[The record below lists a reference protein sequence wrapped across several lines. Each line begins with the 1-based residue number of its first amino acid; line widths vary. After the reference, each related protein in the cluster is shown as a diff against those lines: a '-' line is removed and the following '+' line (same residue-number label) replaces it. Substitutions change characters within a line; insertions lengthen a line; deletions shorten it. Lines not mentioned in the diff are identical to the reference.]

1 MKMKYN
7 GIADAAARFVEKEQL
22 KNRSLWKLTADQF
35 AGCPDDEDLGWRCE
49 YWGKLMRGACET
61 YLYTKDEELYEIL
74 TEAVNLLLSYQ
85 DEEGRICTYS
95 KEAEFQG
102 WDMWGRKYVLMGLIC
117 YVSICREEEEKEKVL
132 QAAKWHLDYIIDHI
146 GAEPEK
152 KNITE
157 TSNIWQG
164 INSSSILEPVVLF
177 YRIVPEKK
185 YLDFA
190 SYIVTNGGA
199 RNFNIFEAAYQNELA
214 PYQYPVVKAYE
225 LMSCFEGLLE
235 YSLVTKEEKW
245 QIAVKNFVERLLESE
260 RTIVGGLGCKNELFN
275 HGALMQSGTKYDGI
289 MLETCVS
296 VTWMRLLRRMYYLT
310 GEGRYIDEIERTAFN
325 VLYGAL
331 NTENAVCGE
340 EAHFDETYYKQVYE
354 RYVAGGKSHI
364 PVFDSYSPLK
374 SGIRGRA
381 VGGFKSMEDKQAFCG
396 CCIAIGAAGTALVPL
411 IGTEILQEKVRVNLY
426 FPGKIDFSF
435 HGIPVKLET
444 KTDYPAK
451 GEIRFRLEMTQ
462 PVAFPLELRIPAFAA
477 SSKIAVYSEK
487 KEEEILIPETEGYIT
502 LQRVWKSGD
511 EICLQLDMNPR
522 IQWGMEN
529 QEDPA
534 SAKRM
539 AVLYGPLVLVR
550 EKRFEKREGMELS
563 STKEQILKQPLKVKE
578 APEKLPH
585 DMKEKYQCFFDVT
598 IGEETFLMMDYASA
612 GKTWRHDTE
621 MEAWLQTR

>member
-1 MKMKYN
+1 MRLAYQ
-7 GIADAAARFVEKEQL
+7 GIADTAARFVEKEQL
-22 KNRSLWKLTADQF
+22 KNRSLWKMVAEQF
-35 AGCPDDEDLGWRCE
+35 KNCPDDADLGWRCE

-74 TEAVNLLLSYQ
+74 TEAVNFLLSYQ

-95 KEAEFQG
+95 KEAELQG
-102 WDMWGRKYVLMGLIC
+102 WDMWGRKYVLMGLI
-117 YVSICREEEEKEKVL
+117 YYHSICREEEEKERVI
-132 QAAKWHLDYIIDHI
+132 QAARRHLDYIIDHV
-146 GAEPEK
+146 GAEQEK

-190 SYIVTNGGA
+190 TYIVNNGGA
-199 RNFNIFEAAYQNELA
+199 RDFNIFEAAYQNELS

-235 YSLVTKEEKW
+235 YALVTKEEKW

-260 RTIVGGLGCKNELFN
+260 RTIVGGLGCENELFN

-310 GEGRYIDEIERTAFN
+310 GEGSYIDEIERTAFN
-325 VLYGAL
+325 VLYGAV
-331 NTENAVCGE
+331 NTERAVCGE
-340 EAHFDETYYKQVYE
+340 EVHFDESYYKQVYE
-354 RYVAGGKSHI
+354 RYVAVGESCI

-374 SGIRGRA
+374 SGIRGKA
-381 VGGFKSMEDKQAFCG
+381 VGGFKPMEDNQAFCG

-411 IGTEILQEKVRVNLY
+411 IGTEVSKEKVRVNLY
-426 FPGKIDFSF
+426 LPGNIDFSIQ
-435 HGIPVKLET
+435 GIPVRLET
-444 KTDYPAK
+444 KTDYPVK
-451 GEIRFRLEMTQ
+451 GEIRFRLEMDQ
-462 PVAFPLELRIPAFAA
+462 SVEFPLELRIPAFAA
-477 SSKIAVYSEK
+477 SRKITVYSEK
-487 KEEEILIPETEGYIT
+487 SEEVVMVPETEGYVT
-502 LQRVWKSGD
+502 LQRVWKNGD

-529 QEDPA
+529 PEDTA

-550 EKRFEKREGMELS
+550 EKRLENREGTVLS
-563 STKEQILKQPLKVKE
+563 STKEQILKQPLKVKKVQ
-578 APEKLPH
+578 EKLAPG
-585 DMKEKYQCFFDVT
+585 MKEKYQCFFDVT
-598 IGEETFLMMDYASA
+598 IGEETFLMVDYASA
-612 GKTWRHDTE
+612 GKTWRRDTE